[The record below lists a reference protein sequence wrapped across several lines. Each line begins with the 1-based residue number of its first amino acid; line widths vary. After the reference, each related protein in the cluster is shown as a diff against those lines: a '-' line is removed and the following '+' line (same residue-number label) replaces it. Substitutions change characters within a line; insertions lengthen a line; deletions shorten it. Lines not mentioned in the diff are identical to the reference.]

1 MALTWIAAITA
12 GWPIYPPF
20 PALLPSPSL
29 CRLRDSAVY
38 VLVWRAGRYAGMR
51 KICTLIAFSVLLP
64 ACGQQQNAAQSQH
77 DASFESKLEQQL
89 LDARPGSVIDIPA
102 GHYSLKRGLS
112 LRTSGVTLRGAGMD
126 KTVLSFKGQIVGPEG
141 LLVNADDFTIENLAI
156 EDTMGDALKINQ
168 GRNITIHGVR
178 IAWTGGPKSTNGA
191 YGLYPV
197 KTQNVLVEDS
207 VVIGASDAGIYV
219 GQSNN
224 IVVRRNRAEQNV
236 AGIEIENSVNADVYD
251 NIATK
256 NTGGILVFNMPNLS
270 QAGHATRVF
279 RNKVFDNN
287 TANFAKKGAAVAS
300 VPAGSGVVVNSNDKV
315 EIFDNDIAD
324 NQTANVIISSYF
336 STNYYNKLGV
346 APDYNPYPKGIYVYA
361 NRFKGGGNSPDGLKL
376 KTLKTAV
383 YGINGSFP
391 DVLWDGYADPKTQA
405 GNAAS
410 PDDRICIQ
418 DANGMLN
425 ADGPHGYKNP
435 STDIKPFQCSLP
447 KLPAVVLNPE
457 PKV

>member
-1 MALTWIAAITA
+1 
-12 GWPIYPPF
+12 
-20 PALLPSPSL
+20 
-29 CRLRDSAVY
+29 
-38 VLVWRAGRYAGMR
+38 MR
-51 KICTLIAFSVLLP
+51 TICTLVAFSCLLA
-64 ACGQQQNAAQSQH
+64 ACSHQENAAQSRN
-77 DASFESKLEQQL
+77 DASFESKLQQQL
-89 LDARPGSVIDIPA
+89 LDAKPGSVIDIPA
-102 GHYSLKRGLS
+102 GHYALKRGLS
-112 LRTSGVTLRGAGMD
+112 LRTNGVTIRGAGMD
-126 KTVLSFKGQIVGPEG
+126 KTVLSFKGQVVGPEG

-251 NIATK
+251 NIATQ

-279 RNKVFDNN
+279 HNQVFDNN

-346 APDYNPYPKGIYVYA
+346 AADYNPYPKGIYVYG
-361 NRFKGGGNSPDGLKL
+361 NRFKGGGNAPDGLKL

-391 DVLWDGYADPKTQA
+391 DVLWDGYVDSKDQLPP
-405 GNAAS
+405 S
-410 PDDRICIQ
+410 DRICIQ
-418 DANGMLN
+418 DANGVLN

-435 STDIKPFQCSLP
+435 STDAKPFQCNLP
-447 KLPAVVLNPE
+447 KLPPVTLNPE

>member
-1 MALTWIAAITA
+1 
-12 GWPIYPPF
+12 
-20 PALLPSPSL
+20 
-29 CRLRDSAVY
+29 
-38 VLVWRAGRYAGMR
+38 MR
-51 KICTLIAFSVLLP
+51 NKTGLLIAMTVLA
-64 ACGQQQNAAQSQH
+64 ACGHHESATQSQN
-77 DASFESKLEQQL
+77 DASFESKLQQQL
-89 LDARPGSVIDIPA
+89 LDAKPGSVIDIPA
-102 GHYSLKRGLS
+102 GHYALKRGLS
-112 LRTSGVTLRGAGMD
+112 LRTNGVTIRGAGMD

-168 GRNITIHGVR
+168 GKNITIHGVR
-178 IAWTGGPKSTNGA
+178 IEWTGGPKSTNGA

-219 GQSNN
+219 GQSNT

-251 NIATK
+251 NTATK

-279 RNKVFDNN
+279 HNKVFANN
-287 TANFAKKGAAVAS
+287 TDNFAKKGAAVAS

-336 STNYYNKLGV
+336 STNYYNTRGV
-346 APDYNPYPKGIYVYA
+346 AADYNPYPKGIYVYG
-361 NRFKGGGNSPDGLKL
+361 NRFKGGGDSPDGLKL
-376 KTLKTAV
+376 KTLKAAV
-383 YGINGSFP
+383 YGINGNFP
-391 DVLWDGYADPKTQA
+391 DVVWDGYADPKIQA
-405 GNAAS
+405 DGKPS

-418 DANGMLN
+418 DANGVLN
-425 ADGPHGYKNP
+425 ADGPHDYKNP
-435 STDIKPFQCSLP
+435 STDTKPYQCTLP
-447 KLPAVVLNPE
+447 KLPPVVLNPE